1 MKTFSQIID
10 DLISYGYE
18 ITEYQEYDSG
28 DVAIMKRDNPFHRV
42 RVSCDGLVNNLNYK
56 LWLKLNIK
64 VLVRSTTPPKHHYDF
79 TYITPTDE
87 SVQEYVGTLDELKIL
102 EPEAKIKTMT
112 LNQLQWK

>member
-1 MKTFSQIID
+1 MTTFSKIID

-18 ITEYQEYDSG
+18 ITEYQENDCG

-42 RVSCDGLVNNLNYK
+42 RASCDGLVNNLNYK